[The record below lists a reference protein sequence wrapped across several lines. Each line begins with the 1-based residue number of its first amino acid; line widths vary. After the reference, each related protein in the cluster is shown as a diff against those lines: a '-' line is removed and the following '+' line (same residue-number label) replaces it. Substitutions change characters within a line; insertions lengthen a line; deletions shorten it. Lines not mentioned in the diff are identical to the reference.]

1 MPRYP
6 GHPERRPVLIAGGSS
21 GIGAATGVMLAAA
34 GHPVALG
41 ARRVEK
47 SQEFVEKIIAAGG
60 EAIAV
65 PLDITDAAS
74 IDECVTKAEAELGSL
89 EIVVSGAGDLWPGR
103 TYEMSDDA
111 FADQVTIHLLG
122 AQQLYRRIVPEMI
135 DRRRGD
141 FVFISSDVAADPRP
155 HMGAYAAAKA
165 GVEAFALVARQEL
178 EGTGVRAS
186 LVRPG
191 QTMTGMGTNFDAE
204 TAAAM
209 LNDWVAFGFARH
221 GFFLKPVHLATAIT
235 TVVTMPRGS
244 HMRLVEVEAEAPIVA
259 PARQDDPQQGDN

>member
-1 MPRYP
+1 MPRFP
-6 GHPERRPVLIAGGSS
+6 DHPQRRPVLIAGGSS

-47 SQEFVEKIIAAGG
+47 SQEYVDQITAAGG

-65 PLDITDAAS
+65 ALDITDTGS
-74 IDECVTKAEAELGSL
+74 IDDCVGTAEAELGSL

-103 TYEMSDDA
+103 SFAMSDDE
-111 FADQVTIHLLG
+111 FASQVTIHLLG
-122 AQQLYRRIVPEMI
+122 AQRLYRRVVPDMI
-135 DRRRGD
+135 ARQRGD
-141 FVFISSDVAADPRP
+141 VVFISSDVADDPRP

-165 GVEAFALVARQEL
+165 GVEALAMVARQEL

-186 LVRPG
+186 IVRPG
-191 QTMTGMGTNFDAE
+191 QVMTGMGSNFDPDMAAE
-204 TAAAM
+204 M
-209 LNDWVAFGFARH
+209 LTDWVSFGFARH
-221 GFFLKPVHLATAIT
+221 SFFLKPVHLATAIT

-244 HMRLVEVEAEAPIVA
+244 HMRLVEVEAEAPIIDRDV
-259 PARQDDPQQGDN
+259 PGGTP